1 VFPGLGL
8 GVLLGGIRVV
18 TDAMLT
24 AAAFTLAGKVT
35 DAELASGMLFPAV
48 SRLREVSA
56 EVAAA
61 VIANSRG
68 AAVTAGPPA
77 ALVEAVRRKMWSPR
91 YEEYVVET
99 GDSAE

>member
-1 VFPGLGL
+1 
-8 GVLLGGIRVV
+8 VV

-56 EVAAA
+56 DVAAA

-68 AAVTAGPPA
+68 AAVTAAPPA
-77 ALVEAVRRKMWSPR
+77 ALVEAVHRRMWVPR
-91 YEEYVVET
+91 YEEYVADT
-99 GDSAE
+99 GDAAE